1 MNKVKHV
8 TAKSEEMVAAPKI
21 FGEYSQPALV
31 AQAVHVYRELA
42 HAGTAKAK
50 TRAEI
55 NRTKKKWFKQKGTG
69 NARHGARSAPIFV
82 GGGATHGPV
91 PVNHAIALSKKMA
104 RKALLASLSF
114 KATHGTVVLIDMPT
128 LSKTKDA
135 AALVAR
141 IQTKKTDRVLL
152 VVANPTNVKSVFRN
166 IPEVGIIAYS
176 NLNAYHVVTAGV
188 VAFEASL
195 FAAKEKKEPTAKKA
209 EAKKAVVKKTVKKE
223 KTK

>member
-1 MNKVKHV
+1 MNKIKHI
-8 TAKSEEMVAAPKI
+8 TAKAEEMVAAPKI

-91 PVNHAIALSKKMA
+91 PVNHAIALSKKMVK
-104 RKALLASLSF
+104 KALLASLSF
-114 KATHGTVVLIDMPT
+114 KATHSTVVLVDMPT

-152 VVANPTNVKSVFRN
+152 VVADPTKVKSVFRN
-166 IPEVGIIAYS
+166 IPQVGIIAYAD
-176 NLNAYHVVTAGV
+176 LNAYHVATSGV
-188 VAFEASL
+188 LAFEASL
-195 FAAKEKKEPTAKKA
+195 FAAKEKKETPVKAETKKA
-209 EAKKAVVKKTVKKE
+209 ASKKTVKKE
-223 KTK
+223 NAK